1 MVSIFSPIFKN
12 VLEILIFLGVPSK
25 LKRALSRSSLG
36 VRFRNSSHFA
46 LTSCEKRTKPP
57 RSGEVAFHHPIKR
70 GSVYC
75 RPLLL
80 GISLTRYTY
89 KFPRRSLPCSRVI
102 TAKSRAFEVLR
113 ADFAKISQNRGAVW
127 RFCNILYRFG
137 KSAAGFLFYRRCER
151 VCRSLVAVCAPGGE
165 ITLCTV
171 KALCG
176 AFWVL
181 SCFPV
186 RKRLSEIRAA
196 SCPAMPCCSGL

>member
-1 MVSIFSPIFKN
+1 MRREFQNVVSIFSPIFKN

-57 RSGEVAFHHPIKR
+57 RSGEVAFHRPIKR
-70 GSVYC
+70 GSVCC

-89 KFPRRSLPCSRVI
+89 KFPRRSLPCPRVI
-102 TAKSRAFEVLR
+102 TAKTRAFEVLR
-113 ADFAKISQNRGAVW
+113 ADFAEISQNRGAVW

-137 KSAAGFLFYRRCER
+137 KSAAGVSFFIGAVSACAALWWRSVLR
-151 VCRSLVAVCAPGGE
+151 V
-165 ITLCTV
+165 V
-171 KALCG
+171 KLPYA
-176 AFWVL
+176 
-181 SCFPV
+181 
-186 RKRLSEIRAA
+186 R
-196 SCPAMPCCSGL
+196 